1 MHFPQS
7 KLFQTL
13 LGVLCNSDQNGTKCE
28 NYMKDGLNGGREGE
42 DVKHSLQTLWVL
54 VLHLS
59 SLYRSEYMGGCSQLL
74 SCMDCKKIVLQVKF
88 DPTAIKWWAEY
99 LLSNSLVPS
108 IEQLRHSTLF

>member
-13 LGVLCNSDQNGTKCE
+13 SGVLCNSDQNGTECE
-28 NYMKDGLNGGREGE
+28 NYMKDGLNGEGREKMLNIPYKLYGC
-42 DVKHSLQTLWVL
+42 L